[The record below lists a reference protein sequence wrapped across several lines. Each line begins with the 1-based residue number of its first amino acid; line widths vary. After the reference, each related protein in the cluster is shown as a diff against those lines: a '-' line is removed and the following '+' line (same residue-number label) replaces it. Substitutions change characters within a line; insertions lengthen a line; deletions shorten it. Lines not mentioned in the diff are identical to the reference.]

1 MSKRNENIITVI
13 DVGSAKTVALAV
25 EITQQGLRY
34 RGHGVADSRGSR
46 KGVIVDLEKAV
57 QSVQKAV
64 EEAERTAELPLESA
78 VVGISGPHLRALNS
92 QGGISLGARAREI
105 SREDMRLAVEKA
117 RSIPLPEDRQV
128 LHLLPQ
134 EFILDEQSGIRDA
147 YGMMG
152 RQLEVRVHVITA
164 SNSATQNVVT
174 VLNRAG
180 MEVTDT
186 VYEALA
192 ASDAVLRSDEREL
205 GAVVV
210 DVGAGSTDILVVQ
223 EGVITH
229 SAVIP
234 IGGDHFTSDV
244 AVGLRTP
251 LAEAENIKRQFG
263 HCIYT
268 AVPDGNEIEVP
279 SVGDRPPR
287 LARQRELADYLE
299 ARARELAEML
309 RDNLRAAGLYQPSDL
324 KTLPGGVIVTGG
336 GARLQGLLET
346 FEETLRRPTRMGMP
360 LGMAKL
366 PTFLAEPEF
375 SVALGL
381 VFYTHRSRVLK
392 GKEEATSITQKLRAM
407 FAKSTLGL

>member
-13 DVGSAKTVALAV
+13 DVGSAKTVCLAA
-25 EITQQGLRY
+25 EITEQGLRY
-34 RGHGVADSRGSR
+34 RAHGIVESRGSR

-57 QSVQKAV
+57 ASVQKAV
-64 EEAERTAELPLESA
+64 EEAEHIAELPLESA
-78 VVGISGPHLRALNS
+78 AVGISGPHLRALNS
-92 QGGISLGARAREI
+92 QGGISLGVRAREI

-134 EFILDEQSGIRDA
+134 EFILDEQTGIRDPF
-147 YGMMG
+147 GMMG

-164 SNSATQNVVT
+164 SNSATQNIVT

-192 ASDAVLRSDEREL
+192 ASDAVLRTDEREL

-210 DVGAGSTDILVVQ
+210 DIGAGSTDLIVVQ
-223 EGVITH
+223 EGVVTH

-251 LAEAENIKRQFG
+251 LGEAENIKRQFG
-263 HCIYT
+263 HCIFT

-287 LARQRELADYLE
+287 LARQRELAEYLE
-299 ARARELAEML
+299 CRARELAEML
-309 RDNLRAAGLYQPSDL
+309 RDNLRQAGLYEAMNP
-324 KTLPGGVIVTGG
+324 KTIPGGVIVTGG
-336 GARLQGLLET
+336 GARLQGMLET
-346 FEETLRRPTRMGMP
+346 IEETLRRPTRMGMP

-366 PTFLAEPEF
+366 PAFLAEPEF

-381 VFYTHRSRVLK
+381 IFYAHRSRVLK
-392 GKEEATSITQKLRAM
+392 GKEDTSITAKLRAM
-407 FAKSTLGL
+407 FAKSSFGF